1 MGEAVYVAKKLL
13 RTNLMKSLKC
23 LDENVRKNESK
34 AIQELIM
41 NHTAFKNS
49 KIVCLY
55 IPLIYE
61 CNTFDLIKCCENS
74 KKRMF
79 VPKVV
84 GKKDMEFYEAYSC
97 EDILNFP
104 KSKLG
109 ILEPKDDNN
118 RIKLLESGT
127 QADLLLLPGVGFDRE
142 CNRLG
147 HGYSFY
153 DTFQTK
159 YYEKFGKNMIRMGM
173 GLNCQIVDKIPHNEK
188 DIRLDYVITPTSIF
202 ENK

>member
-1 MGEAVYVAKKLL
+1 MLLKKLL

-61 CNTFDLIKCCENS
+61 CNTFDLIKYCENS

-84 GKKDMEFYEAYSC
+84 GKKRY
-97 EDILNFP
+97 
-104 KSKLG
+104 G
-109 ILEPKDDNN
+109 IL
-118 RIKLLESGT
+118 
-127 QADLLLLPGVGFDRE
+127 
-142 CNRLG
+142 
-147 HGYSFY
+147 
-153 DTFQTK
+153 
-159 YYEKFGKNMIRMGM
+159 
-173 GLNCQIVDKIPHNEK
+173 
-188 DIRLDYVITPTSIF
+188 
-202 ENK
+202 